1 MLLPFRD
8 SKGDPGGSIHL
19 RERKKMMRLEQLS
32 SHWNHH
38 VAKLK
43 QEFLDIRNG
52 IVQAVIEEE
61 MKIRREEIDS
71 RVGSANRR
79 QESRGT

>member
-1 MLLPFRD
+1 MLLPFRETN
-8 SKGDPGGSIHL
+8 GDPGGSIHVKE
-19 RERKKMMRLEQLS
+19 REKMMRLEQLS
-32 SHWNHH
+32 SHWKRH
-38 VAKLK
+38 VARFK
-43 QEFLDIRNG
+43 QEFLDISNG

-71 RVGSANRR
+71 RVGSANRH

>member
-1 MLLPFRD
+1 MLSPFRETN
-8 SKGDPGGSIHL
+8 GDPGGSIHVK
-19 RERKKMMRLEQLS
+19 ERKKMMRLERLS
-32 SHWNHH
+32 NHWNRH

-43 QEFLDIRNG
+43 QEFLDLSNG

-79 QESRGT
+79 QDSRGT

>member
-1 MLLPFRD
+1 
-8 SKGDPGGSIHL
+8 
-19 RERKKMMRLEQLS
+19 MMRLDQLS
-32 SHWNHH
+32 GHWNRQ

-43 QEFLDIRNG
+43 QKYLDISSG
-52 IVQAVIEEE
+52 IVQAVGEEE

-79 QESRGT
+79 QLSSGTGAKRGA

>member
-1 MLLPFRD
+1 MT
-8 SKGDPGGSIHL
+8 
-19 RERKKMMRLEQLS
+19 RLDQLS
-32 SHWNHH
+32 NYWNRH

-43 QEFLDIRNG
+43 QKYLDISNG

-61 MKIRREEIDS
+61 MKICREEIDS

-79 QESRGT
+79 QQ

>member
-1 MLLPFRD
+1 
-8 SKGDPGGSIHL
+8 
-19 RERKKMMRLEQLS
+19 MMRLDQLS
-32 SHWNHH
+32 SHWNRH

-43 QEFLDIRNG
+43 QKYLDISDG

-61 MKIRREEIDS
+61 MKIRREEVDS

-79 QESRGT
+79 QQSRGT

>member
-1 MLLPFRD
+1 
-8 SKGDPGGSIHL
+8 
-19 RERKKMMRLEQLS
+19 MMRLDQLS
-32 SHWNHH
+32 GHWNRH

-43 QEFLDIRNG
+43 QKYLDISDG

-61 MKIRREEIDS
+61 MKIRREEVDS

-79 QESRGT
+79 QQSRGT

>member
-1 MLLPFRD
+1 
-8 SKGDPGGSIHL
+8 
-19 RERKKMMRLEQLS
+19 MMRLEQLS
-32 SHWNHH
+32 SHWKRH
-38 VAKLK
+38 VARFK
-43 QEFLDIRNG
+43 QEFLDISNG